1 MVTSNDPTLVV
12 SSKPH
17 ILCSRRF
24 TTLCGGLCQTAYL
37 GAHCSHAVHNFYR
50 KHSMIHRC
58 PQIRIS
64 VSHHTG
70 DIVPYSFRTV
80 CGFFN
85 VPHQYCQTGPTV
97 YRPYPG
103 RLESLTICRC
113 HYKSSTFSS
122 VI

>member
-1 MVTSNDPTLVV
+1 MFKALYNTLWGTLPDCLFRRTLQPC
-12 SSKPH
+12 SS
-17 ILCSRRF
+17 
-24 TTLCGGLCQTAYL
+24 Q
-37 GAHCSHAVHNFYR
+37 FYR

-85 VPHQYCQTGPTV
+85 VPHQYCETEPTV
-97 YRPYPG
+97 YRPYPR
-103 RLESLTICRC
+103 RLESLTFLLS
-113 HYKSSTFSS
+113 YLKTLS
-122 VI
+122 VGPVEI